1 MTQPDDSGLRPAVGL
16 QADPEVAAALG
27 AVLKAGRPARFKRL
41 TIACPNDHT
50 LARVYQTAVGLVV
63 VHDTGGVKKARTA
76 DMPGFGPVQMPP
88 VRGPRAETGAYLL
101 DEHDSGSYHLFP
113 MQCRCTTANVRAR
126 ELWEAMAAGKRRL
139 LVSS

>member
-1 MTQPDDSGLRPAVGL
+1 MTQPDDPGLRPSVGL

-50 LARVYQTAVGLVV
+50 LARVYETTVGLVV

-101 DEHDSGSYHLFP
+101 DEHDFGHLLP
-113 MQCRCTTANVRAR
+113 MQCRCTTANVRAQ
-126 ELWEAMAAGKRRL
+126 ELLHAIAAGKRRL
-139 LVSS
+139 LVLS